1 VSDYSADFSSKL
13 EELADFLVQEAVL
26 CGSVA
31 FPDKKIGKSLIEKIG
46 ADFFKEGLADF
57 LSGNAT
63 LPHKTT
69 SWTKKSASFSSSDE
83 KSAE

>member
-1 VSDYSADFSSKL
+1 
-13 EELADFLVQEAVL
+13 LVQEAVL

-31 FPDKKIGKSLIEKIG
+31 FPDKKIGKPLFEKIG
-46 ADFFKEGLADF
+46 ADFFKRDLPIF

-63 LPHKTT
+63 LPHKTA